1 MADDIERK
9 ATVSWHGSLKEGSG
23 KVSVGSGLVK
33 DVPVT
38 WASRFATDKGTNPE
52 ELLGAAHA
60 ACYAMNL
67 SSLLSQKD
75 YHIHHI
81 NVEAAVYISSTSP
94 RSITHIR
101 LVVRAKVDD
110 LEADMFH
117 TQAEEAK
124 RSCPLSKALAAVP
137 IELDAKLE

>member
-1 MADDIERK
+1 MANDIERK
-9 ATVSWHGSLKEGSG
+9 ATVSWHGSLKEGNG
-23 KVSVGSGLVK
+23 KVSVGSGLIT

-67 SSLLSQKD
+67 SSLLSAKD
-75 YHIHHI
+75 YTIHHI
-81 NVEAAVYISSTSP
+81 DVEAAVYISSTSP
-94 RSITHIR
+94 RSITHIK
-101 LVVRAKVDD
+101 LTVRAKVDD
-110 LEADMFH
+110 LEADMFR

-124 RSCPLSKALAAVP
+124 VSCPLSKALAAVP
-137 IELDAKLE
+137 IELAAILE